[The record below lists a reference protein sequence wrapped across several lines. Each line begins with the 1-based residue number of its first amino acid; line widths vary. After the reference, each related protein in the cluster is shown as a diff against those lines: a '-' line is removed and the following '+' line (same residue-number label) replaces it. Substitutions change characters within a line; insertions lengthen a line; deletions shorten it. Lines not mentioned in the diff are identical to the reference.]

1 MRSLSSQPA
10 LHQPFLVSL
19 GEGLCPPRSMPRGRG
34 GTPGAVGRPRRAP
47 WPGSAALA
55 LITPTPVPKRAFP
68 AAWPGL
74 KLGKRLGNCFVC
86 AVLGCL
92 SACREGSLMG
102 PAWQHRTAET
112 LGVL

>member
-10 LHQPFLVSL
+10 PHQPFPVSL

-47 WPGSAALA
+47 WRGSAPLA

-68 AAWPGL
+68 TARPGL
-74 KLGKRLGNCFVC
+74 KLSKRLGNCFVC

-92 SACREGSLMG
+92 SACREGVPDGAGMAASDCG
-102 PAWQHRTAET
+102 DA
-112 LGVL
+112 GVL